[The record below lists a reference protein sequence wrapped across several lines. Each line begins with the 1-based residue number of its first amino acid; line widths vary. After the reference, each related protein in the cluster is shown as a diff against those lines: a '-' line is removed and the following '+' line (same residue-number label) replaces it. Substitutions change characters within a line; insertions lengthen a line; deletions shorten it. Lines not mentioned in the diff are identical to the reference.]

1 MLAFYWENMAFF
13 EEIIIYLKRAEF
25 SESMYIIFDKISQIL
40 KIRYHFFSIFSVQFL
55 HILKQS
61 SYFINLQIDTFLTLP
76 KLCYLN
82 KKPSNYNDSCILYQE
97 L

>member
-13 EEIIIYLKRAEF
+13 EEIIIYLKREEF

-40 KIRYHFFSIFSVQFL
+40 KIRYHFFSNFSIQFL

-61 SYFINLQIDTFLTLP
+61 IV
-76 KLCYLN
+76 
-82 KKPSNYNDSCILYQE
+82 IL
-97 L
+97 LIFKSVPF